1 MKKDTVIVLCAHNDD
16 QIIGVGGTM
25 AKYAKEGKRVLTI
38 IFSYGETSH
47 PHIKPEVIRK
57 KRVEESIKSDKI
69 LGGAGVKYLGLKEGK
84 FADEIKRKKITDVVQ
99 RIIENEKPSKV
110 FTHAGDDPHPDHRE
124 VNKFV
129 KQLIDKKIINCEVY
143 AFEVWGP
150 VKIKKRNAP
159 KLAVDITSTFKKK
172 IDAFKAHESQQ
183 MTLLNLLW
191 SVYWR
196 AITKGFKN
204 NCKYAEIFYK
214 IK

>member
-47 PHIKPEVIRK
+47 PHLKPEVIRRI
-57 KRVEESIKSDKI
+57 RVKESLKSDKI

-84 FADEIKRKKITDVVQ
+84 FADEIKRKKIEEVIK
-99 RIIENEKPSKV
+99 RLIEKEKPSKV
-110 FTHAGDDPHPDHRE
+110 FTHTGDDPHPDHRE

-129 KQLIDKKIINCEVY
+129 RQLADKKIINCEVY
-143 AFEVWGP
+143 SFEVWNP
-150 VKIKKRNAP
+150 IKLKKRNAP

-172 IDAFKAHESQQ
+172 IEAFKAHESQQ
-183 MTLLNLLW
+183 MTMLNLLW

-196 AITKGFKN
+196 AITRGFKN

-214 IK
+214 IQ